1 MLEEM
6 LEKGSTLLISDVG
19 CAALLCRAA
28 MESAAMNVYVNT
40 RLLRD
45 RGRVTEIEARAETLT
60 AGCSARAESSALS
73 VKNRLNGGGAWL
85 RFFGA
90 PRRQRRCVKP
100 CPPES
105 GFFGTGEPR
114 PLWPSCEWARGPT
127 ALRMKAAS

>member
-1 MLEEM
+1 MIEKIRRRIKRRKQKNNSRPARRDALESAATGACAAPMEMLERCAEVCAVLEEM

-60 AGCSARAESSALS
+60 AGCSARAESIALS
-73 VKNRLNGGGAWL
+73 VKNRLKGGEHG
-85 RFFGA
+85 
-90 PRRQRRCVKP
+90 
-100 CPPES
+100 
-105 GFFGTGEPR
+105 
-114 PLWPSCEWARGPT
+114 
-127 ALRMKAAS
+127 